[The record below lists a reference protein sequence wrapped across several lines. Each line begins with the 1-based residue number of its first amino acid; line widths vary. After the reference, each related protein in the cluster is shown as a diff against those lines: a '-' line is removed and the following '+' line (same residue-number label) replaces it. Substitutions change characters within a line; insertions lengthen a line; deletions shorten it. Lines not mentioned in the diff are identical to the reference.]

1 MFTGGAQYRQ
11 PAESATVNP
20 YGGRTEAAAPDAER
34 DEEEG
39 NASRGVSAF
48 FAGSLAGLL
57 LSVGAETSRAIYTS
71 RYLKRRNPVLHDKLQ
86 SLGELDLLYFLVEDI
101 VKPFET
107 ACMVGDKIQ
116 QNLKKYVNTCLVD
129 YEYKTKIIHH
139 TFPCYQGGRYGI
151 RCFRY
156 RAGWL
161 VLFFSVNEY
170 KYLWGLL
177 SVVEFLVGYLIYRFA
192 YVYAYV
198 YDEWNDYH

>member
-1 MFTGGAQYRQ
+1 MFTGAQYRQ

-39 NASRGVSAF
+39 TPQEECPL

-86 SLGELDLLYFLVEDI
+86 NLRDLDLLYFHVEDI

-107 ACMVGDKIQ
+107 ACMASDKNPAEFNKI
-116 QNLKKYVNTCLVD
+116 C
-129 YEYKTKIIHH
+129 EY
-139 TFPCYQGGRYGI
+139 FFGG
-151 RCFRY
+151 
-156 RAGWL
+156 L
-161 VLFFSVNEY
+161 
-170 KYLWGLL
+170 
-177 SVVEFLVGYLIYRFA
+177 
-192 YVYAYV
+192 
-198 YDEWNDYH
+198 